1 MIIQSLDQLRKQR
14 GMISTFVS
22 MMILTLMFI
31 SAFILINYLRLFYK
45 ESATLLKNQQALD
58 AAISGMDYAQN
69 LINQNKNLIVNQT
82 KNGNFLYTKNIPTSI
97 SDIHTK
103 IQIKNIKI
111 NDYNLIEIQSIVQ
124 MGDQSIIKSVNAQ
137 FFYQN
142 DYGLSAKDSN
152 QGKYV
157 MIPGSWRDF

>member
-1 MIIQSLDQLRKQR
+1 MIMQSLAQLRKQR
-14 GMISTFVS
+14 GMISIFVS

-31 SAFILINYLRLFYK
+31 SAFILINYLRVFYK
-45 ESATLLKNQQALD
+45 ESATLLKKQQALD

-69 LINQNKNLIVNQT
+69 LINQDKSLITNQT
-82 KNGNFLYTKNIPTSI
+82 KNGNFFYTKKIPSFIT
-97 SDIHTK
+97 DIHTK

-111 NDYNLIEIQSIVQ
+111 NDYNLIEIQSIAQ
-124 MGDQSIIKSVNAQ
+124 IDDQSIIKKVNAQ

-142 DYGLSAKDSN
+142 DYGLSAKGIN